1 MKFLEEVD
9 NRLKPIYEGLDFLRE
24 EAREARSDRKAEREA
39 RELAEREARSDRKA
53 EREARELDERE
64 ARSDRK
70 SDREARER
78 AEGELRR
85 RLDDLQK
92 QFVELLAR
100 AGPHNG

>member
-24 EAREARSDRKAEREA
+24 EA
-39 RELAEREARSDRKA
+39 REARSDRKA

>member
-1 MKFLEEVD
+1 VHAFISGAIAQPAVDASAVKFLEEVD

-24 EAREARSDRKAEREA
+24 EA
-39 RELAEREARSDRKA
+39 REARSDRKA